1 MIGDVAGHPAE
12 TDMAA
17 DAQAAA
23 PVVRRRAGERER
35 PRSRAILDGRVLT
48 CAGYNDSI
56 RWQGERL
63 ERLFE
68 RCCDRLGELGLA
80 DHLAVDALDWSLS
93 YQELDQ
99 LANQLA
105 RYLLS
110 LGVLPGDRIGLL
122 SDHAVDGYV
131 GMLAVLKAR
140 AAYVPL
146 DVGFPPDRLSYI
158 ASDAGVRMVLSR
170 SHLAQRVTQLGSAA
184 ELVDLDGAMPL
195 ITGQSPARLGPGE
208 VRDPADGL
216 CYVIYTSGST
226 GRPKGVAIEHASI
239 CNFVRVAAEVYQM
252 AGDDRVYQGMT
263 IAFDFSVEEIWV
275 PWMSGATLVPKPDGD
290 RLLGRELHAF
300 LTDRGVTAL
309 CCVPTL
315 LATLDEDLPG
325 LRFLLVSGESCP
337 QDLVSRWHRPGRR
350 FLNVYGPTEATVT
363 ATWTVVD
370 PARPVTIGV
379 PLPSYSVVVL
389 DPDSGTALPPGS
401 LGEIGI
407 AGIGLASGYLGR
419 PDLTERAFVP
429 DFLAIPNNPAGRI
442 YRTGDLG
449 RVTADGEIEHHGRID
464 TQVKIRGYRIEL
476 AEIESVLLQVPG
488 IAQALVSTCQSG
500 PDVVELAAYY
510 TARSRTQ
517 AVDPLL
523 AYAQLRE
530 QLPGYMVPAYLEQ
543 LPVIPV
549 LPGGKAD
556 RASLPPPR
564 GPRMA
569 AGGDHVL
576 PASDTERALAEE
588 LAAVLNIERV
598 SVDGHFFDDL
608 GASSL
613 LMARFSAAIRE
624 RGGLPPVSMKDI
636 YLHPTVRGL
645 AAAVAGPGA
654 ARPAPALPGAA
665 RPGPAR
671 GPVAAGLPDAAT
683 ADTSPATGRPLFAL
697 CGVLQLLAF
706 LIYVGGVSLALDA
719 GASWALAGRGVLGIY
734 ARLVAFGGGG
744 LLALG
749 ALPVVAKW
757 ILIGRWKQRR
767 IRAWSIGYFRF
778 WLVKTLTVAN
788 PMARLLV
795 GTPLY
800 AVYLRAMGARI
811 GRRAAIFTQHV
822 PVCADLLA
830 VGAGSVIRKD
840 VFINGYRAR
849 AGAIETGAVVLGRD
863 AFVGERTVI
872 DICTAMGDGAQ
883 LGHASALLAGQAVPA
898 GACWHGSPAEPADPG
913 WDYRTVP
920 PARCGILRRA
930 SCSVMRLVFLVAVA
944 GPAAAAAASLLL
956 QRPSL
961 LLRPLEPADLA
972 GWGFYC
978 EVVAIASAVF
988 IAAIPAGLVIAG
1000 TVPRLLARA
1009 LRPGK
1014 AYPLYGF
1021 HHALQRAVSR
1031 LSNIKFF
1038 TALLGDSSAI
1048 VGYLRLLGY
1057 RLTPVEQ
1064 TGSNFGMEIKHEV
1077 PTLATV
1083 GTGTMV
1089 SDGLSIMNAEFSSSS
1104 FRVCPAT
1111 IGTRNFVG
1119 NAIAYP
1125 AGGRTGDNCLLATKV
1140 MIPVG
1145 GPVREGVGLLGSPCF
1160 EIPRTVRS
1168 DHRFDHLGTMRRRRH
1183 RLKAKNRHNAA
1194 TIGEHLLVRW
1204 VYACGLALVAV
1215 LPFGDRILPL
1225 RGGIA
1230 SDALGTAAS
1239 ALLDVA
1245 FTVGYFILAERVVT
1259 GFRGLRPRFCSIY
1272 QAAFWEHERYW
1283 KVPSV
1288 AYMQIFNGTPFKNAV
1303 WRLLGVKVG
1312 RRVLD
1317 DGCSIVERT
1326 LVRIGSGTTLGAGSI
1341 LQGHSLEDGTF
1352 KSGYIEIGDGCTIG
1366 TGAFVH
1372 YGVTMDDGAEL
1383 DADSFLMKGEHVP
1396 AGSRWGGNPAAS
1408 TQAPP
1413 SIPPTAAPAS
1423 GGAAQP
1429 PVARAPVA
1437 SVPQA
1442 IIRGARAGPTPGSRG
1457 TLSRIPAARTET
1469 TPGIRTRPARSH
1481 PS

>member
-1 MIGDVAGHPAE
+1 MISDVAGHPAGP
-12 TDMAA
+12 DVVA
-17 DAQAAA
+17 DARAAA
-23 PVVRRRAGERER
+23 LDARQHAGERDR
-35 PRSRAILDGRVLT
+35 PGSRACLDGRVLT
-48 CAGYNDSI
+48 CTGYNNSV

-68 RCCDRLGELGLA
+68 RCCDRLGELGLG
-80 DHLAVDALDWSLS
+80 DHLAVDALDWSLT

-110 LGVLPGDRIGLL
+110 LGLLPGDRVGLL

-131 GMLAVLKAR
+131 GMLAVLKAH

-146 DVGFPPDRLSYI
+146 DVGFPPDRLFYI
-158 ASDAGVRMVLSR
+158 AADAGVRMVLSR
-170 SHLAQRVTQLGSAA
+170 SHLAERLTQVGRAA
-184 ELVDLDGAMPL
+184 ELVDLDQAMPM
-195 ITGQSPARLGPGE
+195 IDRQRPDRLGPGE
-208 VRDPADGL
+208 VGAPADGL
-216 CYVIYTSGST
+216 CYVIYTSGTT

-239 CNFVRVAAEVYQM
+239 CNFVRVAAEVYQI
-252 AGDDRVYQGMT
+252 AGNDRVYQGMT

-275 PWMSGATLVPKPDGD
+275 PWMSGATLVPKPDGG
-290 RLLGRELHAF
+290 RLLGQELHAF

-337 QDLVSRWHRPGRR
+337 QDLVARWHRPGRR

-370 PARPVTIGV
+370 PGRPVTIGV
-379 PLPSYSVVVL
+379 PLPTYSVVIL
-389 DPDSGTALPPGS
+389 DPDSGAAQPPGTM
-401 LGEIGI
+401 GEIGI
-407 AGIGLASGYLGR
+407 AGIGLAAGYLGR

-429 DFLAIPNNPAGRI
+429 DFLGIPNNPAGRI

-449 RVTADGEIEHHGRID
+449 RVNADGEIEHHGRID

-476 AEIESVLLQVPG
+476 AEIESVLLRVPG
-488 IAQALVSTCQSG
+488 IAQAVVSTCQSG

-510 TARSRTQ
+510 TARSDTN

-549 LPGGKAD
+549 LPSGKAD
-556 RASLPPPR
+556 RAGLPAPR
-564 GPRMA
+564 GPRMVA
-569 AGGDHVL
+569 VGEHVL
-576 PASDTERALAEE
+576 PASHTERALAEV

-598 SVDGHFFDDL
+598 SVDRHFFNDL

-624 RGGLPPVSMKDI
+624 RGGLPPVSIKDI

-645 AAAVAGPGA
+645 AAAVAGPDLAG
-654 ARPAPALPGAA
+654 PAPALPGSPLAGLTPPGSA
-665 RPGPAR
+665 RPDPPRHPA
-671 GPVAAGLPDAAT
+671 AAGLPDAALL
-683 ADTSPATGRPLFAL
+683 DTSPAKGRPLFAL

-706 LIYVGGVSLALDA
+706 LVCLGGLSLALDA
-719 GASWALAGRGVLGIY
+719 GAPWALAGGGVLGIY
-734 ARLVAFGGGG
+734 ARLVALGGGG

-749 ALPVVAKW
+749 ILPVIAKW
-757 ILIGRWKQRR
+757 ILIGRWRQRR

-778 WLVKTLTVAN
+778 WLVKTMTVAN
-788 PMARLLV
+788 PMARMLV

-822 PVCADLLA
+822 PVCADLLTI
-830 VGAGSVIRKD
+830 GAGSVIRKD
-840 VFINGYRAR
+840 VFINGYRVR
-849 AGAIETGAVVLGRD
+849 AGVIETGAVVLGRD
-863 AFVGERTVI
+863 AFVGEQTVI
-872 DICTAMGDGAQ
+872 DICTTVGDGAQ

-920 PARCGILRRA
+920 SARCGIIRRT
-930 SCSVMRLVFLVAVA
+930 SYSVIRLLFLVAVA
-944 GPAAAAAASLLL
+944 GPTAAAMAGLLL

-961 LLRPLEPADLA
+961 LLRPLEPVDLA

-978 EVVAIASAVF
+978 EVVAIASAVL
-988 IAAIPAGLVIAG
+988 IAALPAGLVIACA
-1000 TVPRLLARA
+1000 VPRMLARA
-1009 LRPGK
+1009 LKPGQ

-1048 VGYLRLLGY
+1048 VWYLRLLGY

-1125 AGGRTGDNCLLATKV
+1125 AGGRTADNCLLATKV

-1168 DHRFDHLGTMRRRRH
+1168 DHRFDHLATARRRRH
-1183 RLKAKNRHNAA
+1183 RLRAKNRHNAA
-1194 TIGEHLLVRW
+1194 TIGERLLVRW
-1204 VYACGLALVAV
+1204 VYACGLAVVAV
-1215 LPFGDRILPL
+1215 LPFGDRIPPL

-1230 SDALGTAAS
+1230 SDALETVAS
-1239 ALLDVA
+1239 ALLDIA
-1245 FTVGYFILAERVVT
+1245 FTVGYFILTERVVT
-1259 GFRGLRPRFCSIY
+1259 GFRGLRPQFCSIY
-1272 QAAFWEHERYW
+1272 QPAFWEHERYW

-1288 AYMQIFNGTPFKNAV
+1288 AYIQMFNGTPFKSV
-1303 WRLLGVKVG
+1303 IWRLLGVSVG
-1312 RRVLD
+1312 RRLLD

-1326 LVRIGSGTTLGAGSI
+1326 LVRIGSECTLNAGTI
-1341 LQGHSLEDGTF
+1341 LQSHSLEDGTF
-1352 KSGYIEIGDGCTIG
+1352 KSDHIAIGDRCTIG

-1372 YGVTMDDGAEL
+1372 YGVTVDDDAVL

-1396 AGSRWGGNPAAS
+1396 AGSRWCGNPAAES
-1408 TQAPP
+1408 LATGVISAG
-1413 SIPPTAAPAS
+1413 TPAE
-1423 GGAAQP
+1423 
-1429 PVARAPVA
+1429 
-1437 SVPQA
+1437 
-1442 IIRGARAGPTPGSRG
+1442 AGPDANRAAVPIDVLWAAAS
-1457 TLSRIPAARTET
+1457 PA
-1469 TPGIRTRPARSH
+1469 PARSRG
-1481 PS
+1481 

>member
-1 MIGDVAGHPAE
+1 MIDDVAGHPAAPD
-12 TDMAA
+12 TAA
-17 DAQAAA
+17 DVRATA
-23 PVVRRRAGERER
+23 PGVWRRADAGER
-35 PRSRAILDGRVLT
+35 PRSRAIMDGRVLT
-48 CAGYNDSI
+48 CAGYNDSV

-68 RCCDRLGELGLA
+68 NCCDRLGELGLGG
-80 DHLAVDALDWSLS
+80 HLAVDALDWSLS
-93 YQELDQ
+93 YEELDQ

-110 LGVLPGDRIGLL
+110 VGVLPGDRIGLL

-146 DVGFPPDRLSYI
+146 DVAFPPDRLSYI
-158 ASDAGVRMVLSR
+158 VSDAGVRMVLSR
-170 SHLAQRVTQLGSAA
+170 SHLAKRVTELGGPAD
-184 ELVDLDGAMPL
+184 LVDLDEAMPL
-195 ITGQSPARLGPGE
+195 ISGQSPDRLGPGE
-208 VRDPADGL
+208 VRDPAGGL

-226 GRPKGVAIEHASI
+226 GRPKGVAIEHGSI
-239 CNFVRVAAEVYQM
+239 CNFVRVAAEVYQI

-309 CCVPTL
+309 VCVPTL
-315 LATLDEDLPG
+315 LATLDEDLPR

-337 QDLVSRWHRPGRR
+337 QDLVARWHRPGRR

-370 PARPVTIGV
+370 PGRPVTIGV
-379 PLPSYSVVVL
+379 PLPTYSVVVL
-389 DPDSGTALPPGS
+389 DPESGAALPRGAM
-401 LGEIGI
+401 GEIGI

-419 PDLTERAFVP
+419 PDLTDRAFVP
-429 DFLAIPNNPAGRI
+429 DFLGIPNNPVGKI

-449 RVTADGEIEHHGRID
+449 RVNAEGEIEHHGRID

-476 AEIESVLLQVPG
+476 AEIESVLLRVPG
-488 IAQALVSTCQSG
+488 VAQAMVSTWESG
-500 PDVVELAAYY
+500 PGLVELAAYY
-510 TARSRTQ
+510 TVRSDTQ

-523 AYAQLRE
+523 AYARLRE
-530 QLPGYMVPAYLEQ
+530 QLPGYMVPTHLEK

-549 LPGGKAD
+549 LPSGKAD

-564 GPRMA
+564 GPRMT
-569 AGGDHVL
+569 AGGGQVL
-576 PASDTERALAEE
+576 PASDTERALAVA
-588 LAAVLNIERV
+588 LAAVLNTERV
-598 SVDGHFFDDL
+598 SVEEHFFDDL

-613 LMARFSAAIRE
+613 LMARFSAAVRE

-645 AAAVAGPGA
+645 AAAM
-654 ARPAPALPGAA
+654 ARPRMA
-665 RPGPAR
+665 RPGAMPAAA
-671 GPVAAGLPDAAT
+671 AAGMPDAMLDAI
-683 ADTSPATGRPLFAL
+683 PPKGRPLFIL
-697 CGVLQLLAF
+697 CGLAQLLAF
-706 LIYVGGVSLALDA
+706 LVYLGGFSLALDA
-719 GASWALAGRGVLGIY
+719 GAAWALAGHGVLGIY

-749 ALPVVAKW
+749 AAPIAVKW
-757 ILIGRWKQRR
+757 LLIGRWKQRR
-767 IRAWSIGYFRF
+767 IRAWSISYFRF
-778 WLVKTLTVAN
+778 WLVKTMTVAN
-788 PMARLLV
+788 PVARMLV

-800 AVYLRAMGARI
+800 TTYLRALGARI

-822 PVCADLLA
+822 PACADLLT

-849 AGAIETGAVVLGRD
+849 AGVIETGTVVLGRD
-863 AFVGERTVI
+863 TFVGERTVI

-883 LGHASALLAGQAVPA
+883 LGHASALLAGQVVPA
-898 GACWHGSPAEPADPG
+898 GECWHGSPAEPADPACG
-913 WDYRTVP
+913 YRTVP
-920 PARCGILRRA
+920 PARCGIMRRA
-930 SCSVMRLVFLVAVA
+930 SCSVIRLLFLVAVA
-944 GPAAAAAASLLL
+944 GPAATAVASLLL
-956 QRPSL
+956 LRPSL
-961 LLRPLEPADLA
+961 LLRLLEPADVA
-972 GWGFYC
+972 SWGFYC

-988 IAAIPAGLVIAG
+988 IVAIPAGFVVAG
-1000 TVPRLLARA
+1000 TVPRVLARA

-1021 HHALQRAVSR
+1021 HHAIQRTVSR
-1031 LSNIKFF
+1031 LSNVKFF

-1064 TGSNFGMEIKHEV
+1064 TGSNFGMEVKHEV

-1160 EIPRTVRS
+1160 EIPRTVRA
-1168 DHRFDHLGTMRRRRH
+1168 DHRFDHLGTARRRRH
-1183 RLKAKNRHNAA
+1183 RLKAKNSHNAG
-1194 TIGEHLLVRW
+1194 TIGERLVVRW
-1204 VYACGLALVAV
+1204 VYVCVLAAVAV
-1215 LPFGDRILPL
+1215 LPFGNRIPPLPAGL
-1225 RGGIA
+1225 A
-1230 SDALGTAAS
+1230 SEALATAAS
-1239 ALLDVA
+1239 ALLDIA
-1245 FTVGYFILAERVVT
+1245 FTVGYFILVERVVT

-1272 QAAFWEHERYW
+1272 QQEFWEHERYW
-1283 KVPSV
+1283 KVPST
-1288 AYMQIFNGTPFKNAV
+1288 AYVQMFSGTPFKSVV
-1303 WRLLGVKVG
+1303 WRLLGVQVG

-1326 LVRIGSGTTLGAGSI
+1326 LVTIGSETTLGAGSI

-1352 KSGYIEIGDGCTIG
+1352 KSGYIEIGNRCTIG

-1372 YGVTMDDGAEL
+1372 YGVEMDDGAVL

-1396 AGSRWGGNPAAS
+1396 AGSRWCGNPAAS
-1408 TQAPP
+1408 IQA
-1413 SIPPTAAPAS
+1413 AAAEPATGS
-1423 GGAAQP
+1423 AG
-1429 PVARAPVA
+1429 RAPVSRA
-1437 SVPQA
+1437 PTARPSVPVDVLWAAAFAQESA
-1442 IIRGARAGPTPGSRG
+1442 PQPATRAD
-1457 TLSRIPAARTET
+1457 
-1469 TPGIRTRPARSH
+1469 RSH
-1481 PS
+1481 AS